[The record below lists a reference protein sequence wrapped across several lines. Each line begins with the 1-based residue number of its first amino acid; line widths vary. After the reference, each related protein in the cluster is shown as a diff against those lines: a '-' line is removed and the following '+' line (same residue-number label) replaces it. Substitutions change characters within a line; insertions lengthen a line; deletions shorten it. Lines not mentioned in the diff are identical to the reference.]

1 MLIFADHM
9 PTATEKI
16 CIYQNYKI
24 EEIMTLN
31 FSSPISHIMNTFE
44 LTPPG
49 NLQSMYGYPDDAL
62 IDEQSRDMLYCRYL
76 TENPVAFCKL
86 MGIVCAIY
94 ESNAVAFW
102 FVISHSEYRDDYAN
116 CFMKFLQTRYG
127 LLSNEVSGPGDLVE
141 LKQAEFSLM
150 GLANYQLDRER
161 YLAIS
166 GIAQQEAMRDG
177 FQQG

>member
-1 MLIFADHM
+1 MLIFADHT

-24 EEIMTLN
+24 DDIVVLN
-31 FSSPISHIMNTFE
+31 FSSPIPYIANTFE

-62 IDEQSRDMLYCRYL
+62 LDEQTRDALYCRYL

-86 MGIVCAIY
+86 MGIICTLY

-102 FVISHSEYRDDYAN
+102 FIVSHTEYRDDYGN

-127 LLSNEVSGPGDLVE
+127 LLSNEVNGPGDLIE
-141 LKQAEFSLM
+141 MRQPEFSLM

-161 YLAIS
+161 YLAMS

-177 FQQG
+177 LQ